1 MPPKNISAA
10 RPLSGTVS
18 IPICSAT
25 VSSRTYYVIHRAAC
39 RWRSPK
45 LDFRFTEFSEVRQEE
60 SFKKWPILEMRLP
73 PLGELALPLR
83 PDRIPKGR
91 VFSEPR
97 QH

>member
-1 MPPKNISAA
+1 MLNFAITA
-10 RPLSGTVS
+10 
-18 IPICSAT
+18 
-25 VSSRTYYVIHRAAC
+25 
-39 RWRSPK
+39 
-45 LDFRFTEFSEVRQEE
+45 FSEVRQEE